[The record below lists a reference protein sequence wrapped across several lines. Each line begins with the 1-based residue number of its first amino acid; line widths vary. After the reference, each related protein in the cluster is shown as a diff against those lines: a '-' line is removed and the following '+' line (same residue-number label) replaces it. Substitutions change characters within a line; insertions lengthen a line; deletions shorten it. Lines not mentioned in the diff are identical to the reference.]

1 MCGGYQCIKFW
12 RIPNP
17 HYHPPPG
24 IIPFQSIYQKHHH
37 HHHHHHHNHHHSNSN
52 NNNNNHH
59 HHHHHPRRNT
69 SKLKTLP
76 SSCPSQ
82 KDCSNFT
89 DSSEAS
95 NSTVLPVFGMT
106 GVRNSVGIYPWT
118 EEMPL
123 WLIKIARK
131 MPHRMIMNGCIMLY
145 LYCIVW
151 CMVKYG
157 QMIIAKPLPTSA
169 GITAGGRDSSPQ
181 RTARDSAERWEWT

>member
-1 MCGGYQCIKFW
+1 MVILLWTQGFVDSASKFDVS
-12 RIPNP
+12 RTPTTQ
-17 HYHPPPG
+17 
-24 IIPFQSIYQKHHH
+24 FQSIYQKQQHHH
-37 HHHHHHHNHHHSNSN
+37 HHHHHR
-52 NNNNNHH
+52 
-59 HHHHHPRRNT
+59 RRNT
-69 SKLKTLP
+69 SELKTLP

-118 EEMPL
+118 EKMPL
-123 WLIKIARK
+123 WLIKMARK
-131 MPHRMIMNGCIMLY
+131 MPHRMVMNGCIMLY
-145 LYCIVW
+145 PYIVW
-151 CMVKYG
+151 CMVRYG
-157 QMIIAKPLPTSA
+157 QTIIAKPLPTSA

>member
-1 MCGGYQCIKFW
+1 MCGGYQCIKIW

-17 HYHPPPG
+17 HYHPLPG

-37 HHHHHHHNHHHSNSN
+37 HHHHHHH
-52 NNNNNHH
+52 
-59 HHHHHPRRNT
+59 HPRRNT
-69 SKLKTLP
+69 RKLKTLP

-82 KDCSNFT
+82 EDCSNFT
-89 DSSEAS
+89 GSSEAS

-118 EEMPL
+118 EKMPPMVH
-123 WLIKIARK
+123 KNSTK
-131 MPHRMIMNGCIMLY
+131 MPHRVAMNGCIMFY
-145 LYCIVW
+145 LYIVW

-181 RTARDSAERWEWT
+181 RTARDSAKRWEWT